1 VHFLRITRKPPVF
14 GYTSPDETGQFSVF
28 LNGVPGVFPNTPPL
42 NLPAA
47 GGSAPLNLC
56 KTVDMNGA
64 DRLQL
69 IFVNSLGGA
78 VWSQFATNTKFGAG
92 PGRTMTTGRQVV
104 VPGLPGP
111 PDPVTGKPA
120 ITKPQTLQLRE
131 FELLYTIEYHAPP
144 NTLSPGTG
152 TRAGVHTGGLTG
164 RPGLVLDPGTP
175 PAQPCRKI

>member
-1 VHFLRITRKPPVF
+1 VHFLRITRNPPVF

-64 DRLQL
+64 DQLQL

-78 VWSQFATNTKFGAG
+78 VWSQIRCGSGTHDDDRTAG
-92 PGRTMTTGRQVV
+92 SRSRPART
-104 VPGLPGP
+104 
-111 PDPVTGKPA
+111 A
-120 ITKPQTLQLRE
+120 
-131 FELLYTIEYHAPP
+131 
-144 NTLSPGTG
+144 
-152 TRAGVHTGGLTG
+152 
-164 RPGLVLDPGTP
+164 
-175 PAQPCRKI
+175 